1 MIVKFDEAL
10 KLMKDGT
17 PMKLPS
23 WGGYWVWD
31 NDRET
36 IVMHTKEGKE
46 MDKEKKKRV
55 KNDLAA
61 LVKAVKHTKIDKITD
76 GQAEEIRRAK
86 EQLERTLEE

>member
-1 MIVKFDEAL
+1 MRDAEMYEKEDKMRGAAVDIRNEGEAL
-10 KLMKDGT
+10 IYQTEKL
-17 PMKLPS
+17 LS
-23 WGGYWVWD
+23 
-31 NDRET
+31 E
-36 IVMHTKEGKE
+36 EGKE

-55 KNDLAA
+55 KNDPAA